1 MQESTLLYL
10 ALAGGILGV
19 GGLLFFDELPAT
31 KQVGTLVWTN
41 DTTALLL
48 TTQPVWA
55 ELTTPTFEAIGSCV
69 QVTGY
74 EQAGRYSNARLREAP
89 AGMRREC
96 P

>member
-1 MQESTLLYL
+1 MQEATLLYV

-19 GGLLFFDELPAT
+19 GGLLFFDELPST
-31 KQVGTLVWTN
+31 QEVGTLVWTN

-55 ELTTPTFEAIGSCV
+55 ELQQPTRERIGSCV
-69 QVTGY
+69 EVRGY
-74 EQAGRYSNARLREAP
+74 EQAGRYSNAQLREAP